1 MLSLSITD
9 LELEAIAKGVT
20 VDDLITEI
28 ILKQEIKTK

>member
-1 MLSLSITD
+1 MLILSITD
-9 LELEAIAKGVT
+9 LELEAIEKGVT